1 VVETRSVGPRSD
13 RRADVA
19 AAVALV
25 LGTGHA
31 AVSAY
36 WLAGGTALLDT
47 LGESLEEWARDRSA
61 TASAAVAAVVIVKLV
76 TAALGP
82 LVAAAAHPRA
92 PGWLARA
99 ARWRVVRPLAWVAA
113 AVLVLYGGLLTAV
126 GLAVEAGIVSTAPD
140 ADERALAWHAWLWDP
155 WFLAWGLALTATLWW
170 TRPARA

>member
-1 VVETRSVGPRSD
+1 
-13 RRADVA
+13 
-19 AAVALV
+19 VALV

-47 LGESLEEWARDRSA
+47 IGGSLEQWARDRPG
-61 TASAAVAAVVIVKLV
+61 TTVAALAAVVAVKLV
-76 TAALGP
+76 AAALGP
-82 LVAAAAHPRA
+82 LVAAAARPGAPR
-92 PGWLARA
+92 WLTRP
-99 ARWRVVRPLAWVAA
+99 ARWRVVRPLAWAAA

-126 GLAVEAGIVSTAPD
+126 GLAVEAGIVSAAPD

-170 TRPARA
+170 TRPAPA

>member
-1 VVETRSVGPRSD
+1 
-13 RRADVA
+13 
-19 AAVALV
+19 VALV

-47 LGESLEEWARDRSA
+47 IGGSLEQWARDRSG
-61 TASAAVAAVVIVKLV
+61 TTVAALAAVVAVKLVAAV
-76 TAALGP
+76 LGP
-82 LVAAAAHPRA
+82 LVATAARPGAPR
-92 PGWLARA
+92 WLARP
-99 ARWRVVRPLAWVAA
+99 ARWQVVRPLAWVAA
-113 AVLVLYGGLLTAV
+113 AVLVVYGGLLTAV
-126 GLAVEAGIVSTAPD
+126 GLAVETGIVSAAPD